1 MVLADAAATASRRI
15 AMEFPSVYPAPGV
28 PDPYRF
34 RVVDT
39 ELRDQLQSASVVLI
53 EGPKAC
59 GKTMTARRAAASEV
73 FLDADPN
80 ALEAART
87 DPWLILEGPRPRLL
101 DEWQVAPELWNPVR
115 RAADLSRQK
124 GLFLL
129 TGSAAPPDDLTRHT
143 GAGRIARVRM
153 RPMSLFELGLSTG
166 EVSLADLLAGQRVS
180 APSPPMTVPDL
191 AEAICRGGW
200 PGTLGTDLPTAQ
212 RFVRNYLNEIRRA
225 DLNRVSGKRRDPNRA
240 LRLLRSL
247 ARNIGTAVAVRTL
260 AADIGNGTTPR
271 TATEYLDDLIRLF
284 VIEDLPAF
292 SPQLRSR
299 SRLRTTPKRYL
310 TDPSLATA
318 ALGASPGELL
328 RDLPYLGFLFEALV
342 VRDLRVYAQAHDA
355 ELSHYR
361 DNTGLEVDVII
372 ETAQG
377 RWMPIE
383 IKLGGAAN
391 IDQAARSLV
400 RLRERVDTARVGEPA
415 KLVVVT
421 GTGFSY
427 ERPDGVTVV
436 PLTSLRAGSA
446 SPRS

>member
-1 MVLADAAATASRRI
+1 MVLSGTAATAPRRLP
-15 AMEFPSVYPAPGV
+15 MEFPSAFPPPGV
-28 PDPYRF
+28 PDPYRPRIVDAELQEQF
-34 RVVDT
+34 R
-39 ELRDQLQSASVVLI
+39 SAAVLLI

-59 GKTMTARRAAASEV
+59 GKTATARRAAASEV
-73 FLDADPN
+73 FLDADPK

-87 DPWLILEGPRPRLL
+87 DPWLVLEGPKPRLL

-115 RAADLSRQK
+115 RAADLSGKK
-124 GLFLL
+124 GQFLL
-129 TGSAAPPDDLTRHT
+129 TGSAVPPDDLTRHT

-166 EVSLADLLAGQRVS
+166 EVSLGDLIAGGRVS
-180 APSPPMTVPDL
+180 VPAPDIGVPDL

-200 PGTLGTDLPTAQ
+200 PGSLGEDLPAAR
-212 RFVRNYLNEIRRA
+212 RFVRNYLNEIRFA
-225 DLNRVSGKRRDPNRA
+225 DLNRVSERRRDPTRA

-260 AADIGNGTTPR
+260 AADIGIGTTPR
-271 TATEYLDDLIRLF
+271 TAAEYLDDLVRLF

-292 SPQLRSR
+292 SPHLRSR

-377 RWMPIE
+377 GWMPVE
-383 IKLGGAAN
+383 IKLGGAAR
-391 IDQAARSLV
+391 IDQAARNLL
-400 RLRERVDTARVGEPA
+400 RLKERVDTARVGDPP

-421 GTGFSY
+421 GTGYGY

-436 PLTSLRAGSA
+436 PVGSLA
-446 SPRS
+446 P

>member
-1 MVLADAAATASRRI
+1 MESLLAYPPLGTPAS
-15 AMEFPSVYPAPGV
+15 
-28 PDPYRF
+28 YRP
-34 RVVDT
+34 RVVDV
-39 ELRDQLQSASVVLI
+39 ELRDQLESASVVLI

-73 FLDADPN
+73 FLDADPQ

-87 DPWLILEGPRPRLL
+87 DPWLVLDGAKPRLL
-101 DEWQVAPELWNPVR
+101 DEWQVALELWNPVR
-115 RAADLSRQK
+115 RAADLSGQK

-129 TGSAAPPDDLTRHT
+129 TGSAVPPDDLTRHT

-166 EVSLADLLAGQRVS
+166 EVSLANLLAGQRVS
-180 APSPPMTVPDL
+180 APSPPMTVPAL

-225 DLNRVSGKRRDPNRA
+225 DLNRVSERRRDPNRA

-247 ARNIGTAVAVRTL
+247 ARNIGTAVTLRTL
-260 AADIGNGTTPR
+260 AADIGSGTTPR
-271 TATEYLDDLIRLF
+271 TAAEYLDDLARLF

-292 SPQLRSR
+292 SPHLRSR

-318 ALGASPGELL
+318 ALGASPEALL

-377 RWMPIE
+377 GWMPIE
-383 IKLGGAAN
+383 VKLGGAAN
-391 IDQAARSLV
+391 IDQAARSLL

-421 GTGFSY
+421 GTGYGY

-436 PLTSLRAGSA
+436 PVGGLR
-446 SPRS
+446 P